1 MLKVSF
7 TITFDKNGN
16 IQKIDRSCR
25 IPRPV
30 CDECKFKEWCDRVEN
45 SITKVKENKNKSG
58 KEEKMKKRKQ
68 ENLEDLILGSPLTWD
83 EIADIWDKYN
93 PNNPARINDMYK
105 VAEFVVSLEEYIET
119 EEGEIREI
127 LGRKTIERR
136 K

>member
-1 MLKVSF
+1 MLKVNFIIS
-7 TITFDKNGN
+7 FDKNGN
-16 IQKIDRSCR
+16 IEKINRTCK
-25 IPRPV
+25 IPRPD
-30 CDECKFKEWCDRVEN
+30 CKGCKFKEWCDRIED
-45 SITKVKENKNKSG
+45 II
-58 KEEKMKKRKQ
+58 KEEKNRKMKKRKQ

-105 VAEFVVSLEEYIET
+105 VAEFVVSLDEYIET
-119 EEGEIREI
+119 EEGEIRKI